1 MTPSSPF
8 NDGRH
13 ARRLLVTLLI
23 ATAAA
28 AVTAGV
34 VLKKH
39 HPAEGAAQHVAAG
52 PTLAA
57 APAAQAAPA
66 FPPGVEWRDLG
77 NRLALPS
84 GSEPT
89 SINDVPDDGATR
101 SDPSVP
107 SAAAALRRAADSS
120 DEAATF

>member
-1 MTPSSPF
+1 MTTSSPSK
-8 NDGRH
+8 DGRH

-39 HPAEGAAQHVAAG
+39 HPAESAAQHIAAG
-52 PTLAA
+52 QALARA
-57 APAAQAAPA
+57 AAAQAAPA
-66 FPPGVEWRDLG
+66 FPSGVEWRDAG
-77 NRLALPS
+77 NQPAPPS
-84 GSEPT
+84 GSESA

-120 DEAATF
+120 EDAATF